1 MKIRSRLGGAPGD
14 DAALGKAGSSS
25 KCEILISSFFSP
37 PSPHIYI
44 YRLHSSS
51 AHCPPTKKPSSNKL
65 FHISFD
71 YIKPL
76 QGSLS
81 LHALLTLSSFCSVSS
96 FLCTIPTTHSLT
108 DVPHCDTRPPLPIF
122 SLHMCWCEEFCVCL
136 RNHSLGLTT
145 QTPCRASHLSCRS
158 PAAPQC
164 GGASACGRYWPP
176 SSDLKTQRT
185 DREREFGDE
194 QKWCS
199 VVYRV

>member
-1 MKIRSRLGGAPGD
+1 MALVCISLKVFSRCTKPCDRTTHETRAFACSAITELNDKGISSGRGGKMKIRSRLGGAPGD

-37 PSPHIYI
+37 PSPHIYT

-122 SLHMCWCEEFCVCL
+122 SLHMCWCQEFCVCVFAESQPGTY
-136 RNHSLGLTT
+136 NSNTM
-145 QTPCRASHLSCRS
+145 
-158 PAAPQC
+158 
-164 GGASACGRYWPP
+164 
-176 SSDLKTQRT
+176 
-185 DREREFGDE
+185 
-194 QKWCS
+194 
-199 VVYRV
+199 